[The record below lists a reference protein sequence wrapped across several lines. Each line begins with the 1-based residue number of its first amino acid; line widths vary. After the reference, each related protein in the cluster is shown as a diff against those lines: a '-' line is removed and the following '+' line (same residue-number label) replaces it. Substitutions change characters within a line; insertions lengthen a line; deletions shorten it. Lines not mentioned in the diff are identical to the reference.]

1 MSSFMWYSL
10 LRRYTCNCLFSPQM
24 GSGKKFPPVLAH
36 NLPSVSP
43 QGKLLPGVPQSTLKC
58 RCAQIQIYISLCV
71 FWLLFLTFFQTSIKR
86 RSKDFA
92 SHFTHFTLFTFHIAT
107 GTVWH
112 LGWHPFLHQFL
123 ALFNKRGSCQLF
135 PSFLPPQ
142 PLSIERDRKAPPLDL
157 LAHASKY
164 IAMLMFFSQVLYN
177 DVLPNTLNCYV
188 MSQFA
193 GMIMFFFQEHCRDAN
208 VPNAI

>member
-1 MSSFMWYSL
+1 MSLFMWYSL
-10 LRRYTCNCLFSPQM
+10 LRRYTCNCLFSPQK

-58 RCAQIQIYISLCV
+58 RCAQIQIYKSLC
-71 FWLLFLTFFQTSIKR
+71 LLAAFLDILPNQHKEKKQRFCFTFYAFY
-86 RSKDFA
+86 
-92 SHFTHFTLFTFHIAT
+92 TFHIPHCY
-107 GTVWH
+107 WH
-112 LGWHPFLHQFL
+112 SLAPDPFLHQSL

-188 MSQFA
+188 MSHLR
-193 GMIMFFFQEHCRDAN
+193 G
-208 VPNAI
+208 